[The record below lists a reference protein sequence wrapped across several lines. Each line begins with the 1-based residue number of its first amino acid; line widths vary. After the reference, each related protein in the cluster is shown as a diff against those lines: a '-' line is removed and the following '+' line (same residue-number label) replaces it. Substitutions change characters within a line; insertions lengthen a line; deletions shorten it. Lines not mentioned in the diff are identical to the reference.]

1 MNGPPSTVS
10 SDFLVLLA
18 TEDSREVASRD
29 SAAWMIRSM
38 ISVVS
43 FESAVSLGLS
53 VLLLFVLAS
62 VPSDSSDLVRFRVLA
77 IVVLEFNDA
86 MLSVERGMDADG
98 MASGWKWEDDALN
111 CCCWDC

>member
-38 ISVVS
+38 ISVAS
-43 FESAVSLGLS
+43 FESAVLLGLG
-53 VLLLFVLAS
+53 VLLLGVL
-62 VPSDSSDLVRFRVLA
+62 PSDSSDLVRFRVLA